1 MKRIISLITAIVMV
15 FSVSALAM
23 PTETEVNLL
32 MAEMNIMN
40 GFPDGGFYPDEP
52 VTRAQF
58 AKIAVNASRY
68 KNMVAHGMATSPFAD
83 VTYTH
88 WAAPYI
94 KVASVNKLIL
104 GYPDSTFLPENN
116 VTLAEAVTVAVK
128 LLGYTDSDFSTSWP
142 YGQMGLAD
150 NIGLL
155 DGIDKTM
162 NDPLTRGEVRTLIY
176 NTLRTYAKGTNSEY
190 ITTLGYSVIENVTLI
205 ATNNENS
212 SVATGKIHTSS
223 GTYKID
229 DGFDVSNVGARGDI
243 IVKDGEL
250 KLFFGSGQVKRSY
263 AVYSATDSDVVV
275 YSDGGLMGLGLDKNV
290 KAYYNLQEQ
299 SLGNI
304 LQGLDMGYGIDV
316 FYNTSGGI
324 DYVCIST
331 GRISGP
337 VTAYTSSTVESLGFD
352 DSSTYMR
359 DGKKASKSAISQYDI
374 LYYSTAMDTVWSY
387 SKKVTGVFEK
397 ALPNK
402 DNITSV
408 TVSGTTYQ
416 LESAAA
422 MSALSSGGKFELG
435 DTVTLLLG
443 RDGRA
448 ADVMDPSGINEV
460 VYGILKAVG
469 TKQFTDT
476 NGNGTTSYYADIVLT
491 NGNTVTY
498 PAKSKY
504 DNLINKPVRLSL
516 KGGEATVSKIN
527 SGGDVYGKV
536 DASKMKL
543 GTFTLAEGVEILDI
557 TTTDSYDTLNYTT
570 VFPARLD
577 DVSVSASDVLYYS
590 KNTNGEI
597 DKLII
602 EDVTGDAYSYGIV
615 KKATT
620 AERGGTYEVVIGAE
634 NKTVN
639 SATTKFLVQSGQPAK
654 FEMGGASVS
663 KISGLSVVPDRV
675 NGVTSTHIET
685 DEGSYLLSDKI
696 VCYDEKYMVVPID
709 GVINGNYSITAY
721 YDRHPNMGGRIRVLK
736 VKAK

>member
-1 MKRIISLITAIVMV
+1 MKKIISLITAVIMM
-15 FSVSALAM
+15 FSVSAFA
-23 PTETEVNLL
+23 TSETDINSL

-58 AKIAVNASRY
+58 AKIAVNASKY

-94 KVASVNKLIL
+94 KAASANKLIL

-176 NTLRTYAKGTNSEY
+176 NVLRAYAKGTSSEY

-205 ATNNENS
+205 ATHNENS
-212 SVATGKIHTSS
+212 SVAAGKIYTSS

-229 DGFDVSNVGARGDI
+229 DGFDLSCVGARGDI

-250 KLFFGSGQVKRSY
+250 KLFFGSGQVKKSY

-275 YSDGGLMGLGLDKNV
+275 YSGGSLLGLGLDKNV

-299 SLGNI
+299 TLGNI
-304 LQGLDMGYGIDV
+304 LQSLDMGYGIDV
-316 FYNTSGGI
+316 FYSASGGI
-324 DYVCIST
+324 DYVCISS

-337 VTAYTSSTVESLGFD
+337 VTVYSASAVDALGFD
-352 DSSTYMR
+352 ASSTYMR
-359 DGKKASKSAISQYDI
+359 DGKKATKSDIAINDI
-374 LYYSTAMDTVWSY
+374 IYYSTAMDTVWSY
-387 SKKVTGVFEK
+387 SKKVTGVYEK
-397 ALPNK
+397 ASPNK

-422 MSALSSGGKFELG
+422 MAALSSGGKFELG

-443 RDGRA
+443 RDGRV
-448 ADVMDPSGINEV
+448 ADCLDPSGINEV

-476 NGNGTTSYYADIVLT
+476 NGNNITSYYADVVLT

-504 DNLINKPVRLSL
+504 DSFINKPVRLSV
-516 KGGEATVSKIN
+516 KGGEATISKLT
-527 SGGDVYGKV
+527 SSGDVSGRVDTDKMAIGKTKF
-536 DASKMKL
+536 ASDI
-543 GTFTLAEGVEILDI
+543 EILDV
-557 TTTDSYDTLNYTT
+557 TTTDDYGTLNYTT

-577 DVSVSASDVLYYS
+577 NVTVSASSVLYYS

-597 DKLII
+597 DKLILK
-602 EDVTGDAYSYGIV
+602 DVTGDAYSYGIV
-615 KKATT
+615 RKATT
-620 AERGGTYEVVIGAE
+620 TEKGGTYEVVIGAE
-634 NKTVN
+634 NKTINSVN
-639 SATTKFLVQSGQPAK
+639 KKFTVQSGQPAK
-654 FEMGGASVS
+654 FDMSGTSVS
-663 KISGLSVVPDRV
+663 KISGLSVVPDSV
-675 NGVTSTHIET
+675 TAVTSTYIET
-685 DEGSYLLSDKI
+685 ANGKYTLSDK
-696 VCYDEKYMVVPID
+696 VACYNENYMVVPISD
-709 GVINGNYSITAY
+709 VIGGGYSVTAY

-736 VKAK
+736 VKSK

>member
-1 MKRIISLITAIVMV
+1 MKKVISLILSLVML
-15 FSVSALAM
+15 FSVTAFAHASEAD
-23 PTETEVNLL
+23 VNSLL
-32 MAEMNIMN
+32 AEMNIMN
-40 GFPDGGFYPDEP
+40 GYPDGGFYPEEP

-58 AKIAVNASRY
+58 AKIAVNSSKY
-68 KNMVAHGMATSPFAD
+68 KNMVAHGMPTSPFAD

-94 KVASVNKLIL
+94 KAASANKLIQ
-104 GYPDSTFLPENN
+104 GYPDSTFLPENT

-176 NTLRTYAKGTNSEY
+176 NTLRAYAKGSNSEY

-205 ATNNENS
+205 ASNNENS
-212 SVATGKIHTSS
+212 SVAAGKIHTSA

-229 DGFDVSNVGARGDI
+229 DGFDMSNVGARGDA

-275 YSDGGLMGLGLDKNV
+275 YSGGSLLGLGLDKNV

-304 LQGLDMGYGIDV
+304 LQTLDMGYGIDV

-337 VTAYTSSTVESLGFD
+337 VTAHTTSTVDYLGFD
-352 DSSTYMR
+352 EGSTYMR
-359 DGKKASKSAISQYDI
+359 DGKKVNKSSISQYDI
-374 LYYSTAMDTVWSY
+374 LYYSTAMDTVWAY

-422 MSALSSGGKFELG
+422 MAALSSGGKFELG

-448 ADVMDPSGINEV
+448 ADVMDPSGVNEV

-476 NGNGTTSYYADIVLT
+476 NGNGTTSYYADVVLT

-504 DNLINKPVRLSL
+504 DNLVNKPVRLSV
-516 KGGEATVSKIN
+516 KGGEATVSKI
-527 SGGDVYGKV
+527 SSSGDVYGKV
-536 DASKMKL
+536 DASKMTIGK
-543 GTFTLAEGVEILDI
+543 TALASDIEILDV
-557 TTTDSYDTLNYTT
+557 TTTDAYDTLAFTT

-577 DVSVSASDVLYYS
+577 GVTVSSSAVLYYS
-590 KNTNGEI
+590 KNGSGEI
-597 DKLII
+597 DKLILK
-602 EDVTGDAYSYGIV
+602 DVTGDAYSYGIV
-615 KKATT
+615 RKAATT
-620 AERGGTYEVVIGAE
+620 ERGGTYEVVIGAE
-634 NKTVN
+634 NKTIN
-639 SATTKFLVQSGQPAK
+639 SPTTKFLVQSGQPAK
-654 FEMGGASVS
+654 FEMAGNTVS
-663 KISGLSVVPDRV
+663 KISGLSVVPDSV
-675 NGVTSTHIET
+675 TAVTSTYIET
-685 DEGSYLLSDKI
+685 DEGKYALSDKV
-696 VCYDEKYMVVPID
+696 VCYDENYMVVPISD
-709 GVINGNYSITAY
+709 VIGGGYSVTAY